1 MLYQKQYCNMQH
13 HKEVIAMS
21 MQETVDMFVDEILEE
36 HLRRLQAESEEC
48 QDINRRLLKL
58 SDKVQEHLNTLSDN
72 QRKVLTDYSDT
83 RNEQEGAN
91 YNYLYLAGL
100 KDSIQILK
108 FLEVL

>member
-1 MLYQKQYCNMQH
+1 
-13 HKEVIAMS
+13 MS

-36 HLRRLQAESEEC
+36 HLRRLRAESEEC

-58 SDKVQEHLNTLSDN
+58 SDKIQEHMNTLGDN

-91 YNYLYLAGL
+91 YHYLYLAGL
-100 KDSIQILK
+100 KDSISDT
-108 FLEVL
+108 EVLGSIVKNEMEKVVMMAAFFYI

>member
-1 MLYQKQYCNMQH
+1 
-13 HKEVIAMS
+13 MS

-36 HLRRLQAESEEC
+36 HLRRLQAEGEEC

-83 RNEQEGAN
+83 RDEQEGAN

>member
-1 MLYQKQYCNMQH
+1 M
-13 HKEVIAMS
+13 
-21 MQETVDMFVDEILEE
+21 
-36 HLRRLQAESEEC
+36 
-48 QDINRRLLKL
+48 KL

-91 YNYLYLAGL
+91 YHYLYLAGL